1 MSLAAALQIL
11 EENHDLTELSKQAR
25 NRNHAGRQRQSR
37 RGRQRRR
44 GRLVDDGKETPT
56 HNRGRSQARIN
67 GNRNILQDQPILKG
81 GITAR
86 TNSGHGQNIP
96 RNDIIQDKSLYQ
108 DNNLEQHSSRSP
120 RKTENGYNQQ
130 N

>member
-1 MSLAAALQIL
+1 MQIL

-44 GRLVDDGKETPT
+44 GRLVDDGEETPT

-86 TNSGHGQNIP
+86 
-96 RNDIIQDKSLYQ
+96 Y
-108 DNNLEQHSSRSP
+108 EV
-120 RKTENGYNQQ
+120 
-130 N
+130 